1 MLKALMLRKK
11 IQDKQATLES
21 LRATAK
27 ELEKREKDLETA
39 ITEAKTE
46 EEKQTVEAAVTQ
58 YEQDKAAN
66 DKGIGDLET
75 EITGM
80 EQELEEVEKKQDTP
94 AADTTGE
101 PDETR
106 KEKKAMKTR
115 KKFFGMTVQERDA
128 FFADE
133 NVKSWLSR
141 VREMGKSKRSITG
154 AELLIPEVALDLVK
168 EVTMKYSKLYQ
179 HVNVKPVPGKAR
191 QNVMGAIPEAV
202 WTEMCGFLN
211 ELNLNFNNVEVDG
224 YKVGGYVAISN
235 AVLEDSDIAL
245 ATEVITAIGQSI
257 GYALDK
263 AILYG
268 KGTKMPLG
276 IVTRLVQATKP
287 EGYSETARTWED
299 LSTSNVVAI
308 TGKTDAALF
317 KELVLAAGNAK
328 ADYSHGDM
336 FWAMNEKTFTKLVAN
351 ALTINASGAIVS
363 GQGGTMPVIGGT
375 IEKLSFIPDD
385 VIIGGYGDL
394 YLLAERAGTAL
405 AQSEHVRFTEDQT
418 VFRGTA
424 RYDGLPVIPE
434 GFVAIGI
441 GGTKPTATMTFA
453 EDTANKE
460 KSGE

>member
-94 AADTTGE
+94 AADTPGE

-141 VREMGKSKRSITG
+141 VREMRKSKRSITG

-179 HVNVKPVPGKAR
+179 HVNVKSVPGKAR

-405 AQSEHVRFTEDQT
+405 AQSEHVRFIEDQT

-441 GGTKPTATMTFA
+441 GGTKPTAAMTFA
-453 EDTANKE
+453 EDTANNDKG
-460 KSGE
+460 GE